1 MKKFSTSLAVTI
13 MIAMLTIIIPF
24 AILVDRM
31 YVDYYYKQTY
41 SEIDKHTELLS
52 DIIKANNGKML
63 PMFFEHEQHH
73 GIVIFNNKKEIVYT
87 FNKTKEYTD
96 NLTDKYWDKL
106 DKGTSIKWMDSSN
119 DNHHNEF
126 NVVHPIIKDGNNYGY
141 IMMVTNSHHI
151 EQSLNSLRIAF
162 IFIAL
167 FAITAAIVSTLFIV
181 RKFMRP
187 ITNIELAT
195 KEIAQGD
202 LSTRIEESMY
212 EELTVLSN
220 SINHLAANLEK
231 IEATRKEFFAN
242 ISHELRTPLT
252 YIEGYVKMVIE
263 LPEDKIEQKTEAVK
277 VIKAELARLRNLVND
292 LFDLAKIEEDKLSF
306 TYEWVDINDILNTL
320 VETIKPRSSE
330 KDISLILEEG
340 ELPLL
345 SLDGSRVQQIF
356 FNLIDNAL
364 RYTER
369 GSIIIK
375 TYQKGNDAIVTVCD
389 TGIGIPE
396 DELQLIFD
404 RFHRVE
410 KSRSRNLG
418 GTGLGLSIVKRLV
431 ELQRGKIIVESKL
444 GIGTEF
450 TIIFPIGEK

>member
-212 EELTVLSN
+212 EELTVLSS
-220 SINHLAANLEK
+220 SINHLASNLEK

-263 LPEDKIEQKTEAVK
+263 LPEDKIEQKKEAVK

-330 KDISLILEEG
+330 KNISLILEEG

-364 RYTER
+364 RYTEH

-375 TYQKGNDAIVTVCD
+375 TYQKGNAAIVTVSD

-396 DELQLIFD
+396 DEMQLIFD

>member
-87 FNKTKEYTD
+87 FNKTKEYRN
-96 NLTDKYWDKL
+96 NLTNKDWEKL

-119 DNHHNEF
+119 DKHHNEF
-126 NVVHPIIKDGNNYGY
+126 NVVHPIIKDGKNYGY

-167 FAITAAIVSTLFIV
+167 FAITAAIVSTLLIV

-263 LPEDKIEQKTEAVK
+263 LPADNVEQKTEAVK
-277 VIKAELARLRNLVND
+277 VIKGELARLRNLVND

-320 VETIKPRSSE
+320 VETIKPRSSD
-330 KDISLILEEG
+330 KNISLKLDEG

-364 RYTER
+364 RYTEN
-369 GSIIIK
+369 GSVYIK
-375 TYQKGNDAIVTVCD
+375 TYQSGNDAVITVSD
-389 TGIGIPE
+389 TGIGIPKE
-396 DELQLIFD
+396 ELELIFD

-431 ELQRGKIIVESKL
+431 ELQNGKIIVESKL
-444 GIGTEF
+444 GTGTKF